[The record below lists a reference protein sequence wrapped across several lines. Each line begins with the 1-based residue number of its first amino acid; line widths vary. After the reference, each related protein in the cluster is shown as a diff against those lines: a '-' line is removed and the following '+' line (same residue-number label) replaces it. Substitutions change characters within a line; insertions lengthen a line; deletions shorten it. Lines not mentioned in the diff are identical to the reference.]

1 MSEEHGM
8 TDLHSCV
15 PGKDVEHMPGDV
27 KTHKP
32 NAHENSIFIWKTK
45 RIWNETKSTS
55 QLSSNLL
62 EKPKLLQLG
71 NWNVEQIL
79 FFSH

>member
-1 MSEEHGM
+1 MQAKLVKTEQENEALLEEIANEKADVQNLSEELGM

-45 RIWNETKSTS
+45 RI
-55 QLSSNLL
+55 
-62 EKPKLLQLG
+62 
-71 NWNVEQIL
+71 
-79 FFSH
+79 